1 MVQLNIHDYKMLAKA
16 HMNPAAWDYY
26 QGGSDDEITLK
37 ANRAIYQRIRLRP
50 RVLVDV
56 STCHTATTILGTAVQ
71 TPVMVAPT
79 SVHRLAHPDGELA
92 TARAAG
98 QAGALMVV
106 STVASTSLEAVAE
119 AASGPLWFQIYVY
132 RDLTIT
138 VKLLQRAEAAG
149 YRAIVLTVDVPRLGR
164 RERDL
169 RNHFQLPPHIQLA
182 NFTDGLWQGGLG
194 GERAPITWETLH
206 WLRSVTSLPIIL
218 KGILTADDAR
228 LAVEHEVAAII
239 VSNHG
244 GRQLDG
250 SITSMEALPEIV
262 DAVAGRCEIYIDG
275 GIRRGTDIL
284 KALASGARAVLIGRP
299 ILWGLAANGEEGV
312 RDIFRI
318 LHDEL
323 ELDMALAGCRT
334 LAEVDSSLISPER

>member
-1 MVQLNIHDYKMLAKA
+1 MVLLNVHDYERFARS
-16 HMNPAAWDYY
+16 HMDAAAWDYY

-37 ANRAIYQRIRLRP
+37 ANRDIFQSLHLRP

-56 STCHTATTILGTAVQ
+56 SACSTATTLLGIPVQ

-98 QAGALMVV
+98 DAGALMVV
-106 STVASTSLEAVAE
+106 STVSSYSLEAIAE
-119 AASGPLWFQIYVY
+119 AATGPLWFQIYIY
-132 RDLTIT
+132 RDLSITI
-138 VKLLQRAEAAG
+138 KLLQRAEAAG
-149 YRAIVLTVDVPRLGR
+149 YQAIVLTVDVPRLGR

-169 RNHFQLPPHIQLA
+169 RHHFRLPSHIQLA
-182 NFTDGLWQGGLG
+182 NFVDGLWQGGLG
-194 GERAPITWETLH
+194 GERAPITWETLR
-206 WLRSVTSLPIIL
+206 WLQSATSLPIIL
-218 KGILTADDAR
+218 KGILTAEDAL
-228 LAVEHEVAAII
+228 LAVEYGAAAIV

-250 SITSMEALPEIV
+250 AITSIEALPEIV
-262 DAVAGRCEIYIDG
+262 EAVAGRCEIYLDG

-299 ILWGLAANGEEGV
+299 VLWGLAANGAEGV
-312 RDIFRI
+312 VDVFR
-318 LHDEL
+318 LLREEL
-323 ELDMALAGCRT
+323 ELDMALVGRRT
-334 LAEVDSSLISPER
+334 LASIDRSLIAL